1 MKLFDD
7 DRIPTPEECIQEF
20 TIKSQLKKL
29 EEEYA
34 QRKTDVEILR
44 GIEQNLRKS
53 IVQLSGTL
61 SQLYALTGSLT
72 QIGIPQGQEQN

>member
-7 DRIPTPEECIQEF
+7 DRVPTPEECIQEF

-44 GIEQNLRKS
+44 SIEQTLRKN
-53 IVQLSGTL
+53 IVQLSSTL
-61 SQLYALTGSLT
+61 SQLYQLSGSLA
-72 QIGIPQGQEQN
+72 QIGIPQEQEQN

>member
-34 QRKTDVEILR
+34 QRKADVEILR
-44 GIEQNLRKS
+44 SIEQTLRKN

-72 QIGIPQGQEQN
+72 QIGIPQDQEQN